1 MAADQ
6 PLPHRPDPT
15 PPAEARPWVISEVPP
30 ERTRAL
36 RRRVLGGGRR
46 GRYLDDAGPDGAHF
60 GAFDGAGR
68 LLGSA
73 AVHPEP
79 CPGDGATGTD
89 DLWRLRAMAVEPE
102 WRGRGLGKELVR
114 AALAHAEPR
123 GATGLWCHALES
135 ARGFYLA
142 LGFVDAGEPFAPPGA
157 ALHRTMF
164 RRTVFRRVSAVRPG

>member
-1 MAADQ
+1 MAAEQ
-6 PLPHRPDPT
+6 HLPHPPDPAHPT
-15 PPAEARPWVISEVPP
+15 ETRPWVIAEVPP

-46 GRYLDDAGPDGAHF
+46 GRYRDDAGPEGAHF

-79 CPGDGATGTD
+79 FPTGGATKPD
-89 DLWRLRAMAVEPE
+89 NLWRLRAMAVEPE

-114 AALAHAEPR
+114 AALSHAEAH
-123 GATGLWCHALES
+123 GAAGLWCHALES

-142 LGFVDAGEPFAPPGA
+142 LGFVDAGEPFAPPNA
-157 ALHRTMF
+157 ALHRTM
-164 RRTVFRRVSAVRPG
+164 VRPG

>member
-1 MAADQ
+1 MAADEQ
-6 PLPHRPDPT
+6 LPHRPDRA
-15 PPAEARPWVISEVPP
+15 PPAGALPWAIAEVPP

-46 GRYLDDAGPDGAHF
+46 GRYLDDAGPAGAHF

-79 CPGDGATGTD
+79 CPADGVAAPAE
-89 DLWRLRAMAVEPE
+89 LWRLRAMAVEPA

-114 AALAHAEPR
+114 AALAHAAAR

-157 ALHRTMF
+157 ALHRTM
-164 RRTVFRRVSAVRPG
+164 VRKD